1 MSSKF
6 FGNRINKNSPK
17 VGNQKLN
24 KKNSA
29 KKSVSV
35 RKAGRVN

>member
-17 VGNQKLN
+17 GQNQKLN

-35 RKAGRVN
+35 RKAGRGN

>member
-1 MSSKF
+1 MSRRV
-6 FGNRINKNSPK
+6 FGNRINKNAPK
-17 VGNQKLN
+17 VGKKKLN

-35 RKAGRVN
+35 RKAGRGN